1 MNQDCKNTA
10 ETGRRGGEKLGIMG
24 GTFDPVHKAHVWLA
38 AAAAK
43 FAGLDKVI
51 FLPALRAPL
60 RGAPNSASPAD
71 RVNMLKLALRDFP
84 YPFEIELCE
93 IENPGLAYSID
104 TADFLLKKHPGARL
118 NWIIGDDHLQ
128 KLKNWK
134 DAKLLCAK
142 VGFICAPRQDGLL
155 DLPPEL
161 SPLPNPEE
169 ILAARLSARAQAGE
183 RKVEESAGN
192 CGGSAGDSGNSPNSA
207 RNSPDAAHNSPDAA
221 RYPVDDAHDSAN
233 GAHNPA
239 GAAHDLSDGVPNQT
253 DIARNYADA
262 VHNPAGGARSFSP
275 AGTNSSGGTN
285 SPGGC
290 ADSQY
295 NARTS
300 PPAGRNPHAA
310 AVNPGGGG
318 TYSACARRDPPGG
331 RAAAVAKIAR
341 ILDALEVP
349 QNAHIEFI
357 PFKKM
362 PHSATMIRAM
372 LSKCGG
378 ENRARELDCMLDF
391 RVLSYI
397 KSHQLYGI
405 AEGAI
410 PHSQTQNDK
419 P

>member
-10 ETGRRGGEKLGIMG
+10 ETGRRWGEKLGIMG

-207 RNSPDAAHNSPDAA
+207 HNSPDAAHNSPGAA

-262 VHNPAGGARSFSP
+262 VHNPADGARSFSP
-275 AGTNSSGGTN
+275 AGTNPSGGTN

-310 AVNPGGGG
+310 AVNPSGGD

>member
-1 MNQDCKNTA
+1 MNQDCKNIA
-10 ETGRRGGEKLGIMG
+10 EGGRRGDEKLGIMG

-93 IENPGLAYSID
+93 IENPGFAYSID

-155 DLPPEL
+155 NLSPEL
-161 SPLPNPEE
+161 SPLPNPDE

-192 CGGSAGDSGNSPNSA
+192 CGSSAGDSGNSPNS
-207 RNSPDAAHNSPDAA
+207 AHNSPDAA

-253 DIARNYADA
+253 DIAHDSANA
-262 VHNPAGGARSFSP
+262 VHNPADGARSFSP

-285 SPGGC
+285 SPAGC

-300 PPAGRNPHAA
+300 PPADRDPHAA
-310 AVNPGGGG
+310 AVNPGGD
-318 TYSACARRDPPGG
+318 TYSACARREPPGG

-349 QNAHIEFI
+349 PNARIEFI

-397 KSHQLYGI
+397 KLHQLYGI